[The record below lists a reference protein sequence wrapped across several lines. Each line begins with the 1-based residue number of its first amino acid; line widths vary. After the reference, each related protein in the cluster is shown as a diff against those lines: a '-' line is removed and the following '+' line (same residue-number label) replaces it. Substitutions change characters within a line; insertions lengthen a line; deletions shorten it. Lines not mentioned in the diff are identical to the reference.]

1 MNLFCRS
8 VARAGYRSLMD
19 MRDSPDSPD
28 FQYGRTADGMPLY
41 NGGHISSGNAWLK
54 ESRFRTAVMLAL
66 VTHP

>member
-41 NGGHISSGNAWLK
+41 NGGHISSGKAPLT
-54 ESRFRTAVMLAL
+54 ECRSATAVISA
-66 VTHP
+66 